1 VTFFITAVASAPFE
15 FDPPA
20 MGFAIQ
26 SLRIFGPL
34 GRPKAENLEK
44 LNQLK
49 EDFKKNLQGIDNVS
63 QNNIFIIYNSLFC
76 ANTIHITVSIS
87 ETIFLYWRIC

>member
-34 GRPKAENLEK
+34 GGPKAENLEK

-63 QNNIFIIYNSLFC
+63 
-76 ANTIHITVSIS
+76 HISKPWAYLLQTVADYSR
-87 ETIFLYWRIC
+87 LL